1 MRTIER
7 KDLEG
12 RWPNNCDP
20 KVFEMNDEVTSY
32 YTGQY
37 ALYEHF
43 LYLYLLKKTSLG
55 KFDEEISRSELGID
69 MINRNDKDFYQIGSP
84 LKYIYIRNNI
94 YIERLNELDLKHL
107 ENKMLNGD
115 FELDSETESLIE
127 RTYKIVTSERSENEP
142 PHTVNYGPVAERFF
156 ASSDNLII
164 GIRYDDEIRNYQD
177 TKEYERQNNIFDFIS
192 EVSIK
197 LEDNISKELNRGV
210 RSIVYNDT
218 SVIKRQNNEK
228 EL

>member
-1 MRTIER
+1 MSGDLCDWKLIIE
-7 KDLEG
+7 LVLAG
-12 RWPNNCDP
+12 
-20 KVFEMNDEVTSY
+20 
-32 YTGQY
+32 
-37 ALYEHF
+37 
-43 LYLYLLKKTSLG
+43 
-55 KFDEEISRSELGID
+55 
-69 MINRNDKDFYQIGSP
+69 
-84 LKYIYIRNNI
+84 
-94 YIERLNELDLKHL
+94 
-107 ENKMLNGD
+107 
-115 FELDSETESLIE
+115 
-127 RTYKIVTSERSENEP
+127 
-142 PHTVNYGPVAERFF
+142 
-156 ASSDNLII
+156 I